1 MKFSIQNNNND
12 SDNEDNVSVVTSG
25 SEGNNDMDIEVDNEM
40 DPDIDLDNVPGDV
53 EGDIDDV
60 GDDNID
66 DGDVMEEEEEDI
78 VVDSEGE
85 FDEDM
90 DEDTEIVVP
99 TDKKKS
105 LNLSTNLN
113 SALDMPDGDSE
124 DEDDENIED
133 VQVSGVLGEEEYED
147 DEDEDPETYLQKFDE
162 EINQNYLMDEHY
174 DQFHNN
180 YDEIDALANLVRDKN
195 NNIVDSL
202 HTTIPYLTKYERARV
217 LGQRAKQINSGSKP
231 YVTVPENVIDGFFIA
246 QMELMQKRIP
256 FIIQRPIYGG
266 GCEYWR
272 LKDLEIL

>member
-1 MKFSIQNNNND
+1 MKTINQNINDD
-12 SDNEDNVSVVTSG
+12 SDNEDNVSVVTTG
-25 SEGNNDMDIEVDNEM
+25 SEENIEMDIDVDAQ
-40 DPDIDLDNVPGDV
+40 GDV
-53 EGDIDDV
+53 DEEEV
-60 GDDNID
+60 GDDNVDDVD
-66 DGDVMEEEEEDI
+66 DGDDAMEEEI
-78 VVDSEGE
+78 VEDSEGE

-90 DEDTEIVVP
+90 DEDMDESSEMVVAA
-99 TDKKKS
+99 DKKKS
-105 LNLSTNLN
+105 SNLSTNLN
-113 SALDMPDGDSE
+113 SALDMPDDDESDDE
-124 DEDDENIED
+124 EDDENIED

-162 EINQNYLMDEHY
+162 EINQNYLMDEHF

-256 FIIQRPIYGG
+256 FIIQRPIHGG